1 MQCQTLNADFKLNKE
16 DNMNR
21 NLSAIVIVILIAAAL
36 GFGYY
41 AYKEKQ
47 AKDVAQETATMAPA
61 DTAPNIT
68 QPDAAQKAGES
79 AATEPSAT
87 SSDDV
92 DAPDA
97 KPANAGNPDNP
108 VVAKVNG
115 EDVYRSDVMEFAK
128 ALPPQMRQV
137 PVQAIYPMLLE
148 QVINSK
154 IVDQKAKAANTES
167 NPEVAK
173 QLSSAKTQ
181 IVRAVYAEAE
191 MNKAYKESD
200 TKKAYDDM
208 VAKTEKVMEVKAA
221 HILVDDEAKA
231 KEVITK
237 LEGGAKFADLAKEYS
252 KDKSN
257 AQNGGELGYF
267 AQSDMV
273 KEFADAAFAL
283 NKGDYTK
290 APVKTQFGYHV
301 ILQEDKRE
309 RPAPSYDE
317 VKGELE
323 AKVKRDT
330 LNKLVEDWSKQAKV
344 ERFDYDGK
352 PIAEKKPAAT
362 PEAAPAAP
370 AAAPASAPAADES
383 PKE

>member
-1 MQCQTLNADFKLNKE
+1 MNK
-16 DNMNR
+16 NFVTVAI
-21 NLSAIVIVILIAAAL
+21 AIVLASAL
-36 GFGYY
+36 SFGYY
-41 AYKEKQ
+41 SFKERRSEDITNQSAIILPQDDK
-47 AKDVAQETATMAPA
+47 ASTSIEPA
-61 DTAPNIT
+61 S
-68 QPDAAQKAGES
+68 GES
-79 AATEPSAT
+79 TVKSIATTNDELT
-87 SSDDV
+87 Q
-92 DAPDA
+92 
-97 KPANAGNPDNP
+97 PANAGSPDNP

-115 EDVYRSDVMEFAK
+115 EDIYRSDVMDFAK
-128 ALPPQMRQV
+128 NLPPQMRQV

-154 IVDQKAKAANTES
+154 IVDQKAKTANTES

-173 QLSSAKTQ
+173 QLASAKTQ
-181 IVRAVYAEAE
+181 IIRAVYAESE
-191 MNKAYKESD
+191 MNKAYNESD

-221 HILVDDEAKA
+221 HILVADEAKA

-252 KDKSN
+252 TDKSN

-267 AQSDMV
+267 AQGDMV

-283 NKGDYTK
+283 NKGEYTK
-290 APVKTQFGYHV
+290 TPVKTQFGYHV

-317 VKGELE
+317 VKDELE

-330 LNKLVEDWSKQAKV
+330 LNKLVEGWSKEAKV

-352 PIAEKKPAAT
+352 PIAEKTPAAT

-370 AAAPASAPAADES
+370 AEAPASTPAADES